1 VDGRAFDLLSLNQ
14 VADLL
19 HCSKAHV
26 SKVCAGKVPDC
37 SPIPSIRLG
46 RRLLVRRS
54 SLLEWIAA
62 NETGKIAER
71 QQRLAER

>member
-1 VDGRAFDLLSLNQ
+1 MDSFDLLTLKQ

-26 SKVCAGKVPDC
+26 SKAVAGKVQDC
-37 SPIPSIRLG
+37 PAIPAIRLG
-46 RRLLVRRS
+46 RRMLVRRS

-62 NETGKIAER
+62 NETGKITAPER
-71 QQRLAER
+71 GR